1 MSGRSAEEEHGG
13 TVVTPSA
20 EFPPLDPAEVDTL
33 RRVGAHWPTGAPP
46 ALPVDPTL
54 DRYRSSPA
62 PGRFSRLAPIALFRP
77 EQAERAGQA
86 GRVGQAGRDGRDGLV
101 AAAPAS
107 PPDSRLGRRLARVRR
122 VLLGPPL
129 TSAAVLH
136 ERMRKLVA
144 LPVLSSDLLSSV
156 AYGPEALLTVL
167 VLAGSGALGLALPL
181 SAALVL
187 LMVAVGISYRQ
198 TIPAYPH
205 GAGSYLVAGD
215 NLGVGAGL
223 TAAAGLMLDY
233 VLTVSVSIAAG
244 MHAITSALPGL
255 TPFTVPLGA
264 LVILLLLAGNLRG
277 VRTAGNIFVL
287 PTYAFVAALSGLL
300 VVGYLRAAGRGFVPV
315 APPAVPATQGL
326 GLLLVLRAFAS
337 GAVSMTGI
345 EAVSN
350 AVPAFRPTEW
360 RNARTTLAWM
370 VAMLVVL
377 FAGLTLLIHLTGL
390 VPRPGETLLS
400 QLARVTF
407 PTGPWYAVV
416 QATTAL
422 ILLLAANTA
431 FNDFPRLLFFMARAG
446 HAPRRFLHLGDRLA
460 FGNGL
465 VALAGTAIVVFVAFG
480 GHTEKLIPLYAV
492 GVFLAF
498 TLSQSGMV
506 VHWRR
511 HRGRLAASGACQRGG
526 RGPVRSCAADRGGG
540 EVHRGGVGGGGRRTA
555 AGAALPP
562 GAPALP
568 HPARRPGPAT
578 PAGRAGARGSAV
590 RGSALR
596 GAVAVGGGRAGRGP
610 AARRSGPRCRVRRGG
625 GGAAGAA
632 APGGGPGG
640 TAQPGVDACPG
651 VRGVAGPA
659 DAGGAPR
666 PGGRR
671 GGPVP
676 GTVAGLGGPRPAG
689 DDRLAVPGGDRAVG
703 ALPGR
708 VARRRAGAGA
718 DRGGAG
724 GGAAPAVAPP
734 AAQPYRATAA
744 QGVAGAAR
752 RGGDKH
758 PGPPRRVERLPDW

>member
-1 MSGRSAEEEHGG
+1 MSGRNVDDDRSG

-33 RRVGAHWPTGAPP
+33 RRVGAHWRTGSRP

-54 DRYRSSPA
+54 DRYRNRPA
-62 PGRFSRLAPIALFRP
+62 PGRFSRLAPIALFEP
-77 EQAERAGQA
+77 EPG
-86 GRVGQAGRDGRDGLV
+86 GRGGRDGLI
-101 AAAPAS
+101 AAEPANR
-107 PPDSRLGRRLARVRR
+107 PDSHLGRRLGRVRR
-122 VLLGPPL
+122 VVLGPPL
-129 TSAAVLH
+129 ASAAVLH

-181 SAALVL
+181 SAGLVL

-244 MHAITSALPGL
+244 LHAVTSALPGL
-255 TPFTVPLGA
+255 TPFTVPLGV

-287 PTYAFVAALSGLL
+287 PTYAFVVAVLGLL
-300 VVGYLRAAGRGFVPV
+300 VVGYLRAAGRGFTPV
-315 APPAVPATQGL
+315 APPVVPAAEGL

-360 RNARTTLAWM
+360 RNARTTLGWM

-377 FAGLTLLIHLTGL
+377 FAGLTLLIHLAGL

-465 VALAGTAIVVFVAFG
+465 VALSGTAIVVFVAFG

-511 HRGRLAASGACQRGG
+511 HR
-526 RGPVRSCAADRGGG
+526 
-540 EVHRGGVGGGGRRTA
+540 
-555 AGAALPP
+555 
-562 GAPALP
+562 
-568 HPARRPGPAT
+568 
-578 PAGRAGARGSAV
+578 
-590 RGSALR
+590 
-596 GAVAVGGGRAGRGP
+596 
-610 AARRSGPRCRVRRGG
+610 
-625 GGAAGAA
+625 
-632 APGGGPGG
+632 
-640 TAQPGVDACPG
+640 
-651 VRGVAGPA
+651 
-659 DAGGAPR
+659 DAGW
-666 PGGRR
+666 
-671 GGPVP
+671 
-676 GTVAGLGGPRPAG
+676 
-689 DDRLAVPGGDRAVG
+689 
-703 ALPGR
+703 
-708 VARRRAGAGA
+708 RRRALVNGVGAVLSGLVLLTAAVAKFTEGA
-718 DRGGAG
+718 WVVVV
-724 GGAAPAVAPP
+724 AVPLLVLLFRRIHRHYRDLHTALALRAPP
-734 AAQPYRATAA
+734 AAAEPGAGPQPVAGGGPPPSGTGHGVGPPRPPAGRSVEGEELPQELRHLVVVPVVRLNRASMRALAYAVSLGRPTLAVHLAPEDAEADRFREQWRAWGDHVRLETIVSPYRAVVGPLAHYLAA
-744 QGVAGAAR
+744 LHVAAPELVLTVVVPEVLLRRPWHRLLHNRTGRRLRRALRALPGVVVTTVPV
-752 RGGDKH
+752 H
-758 PGPPRRVERLPDW
+758 VVE

>member
-1 MSGRSAEEEHGG
+1 MAGRSADDDRSG

-20 EFPPLDPAEVDTL
+20 EFPPLTPAEVDAL
-33 RRVGAHWPTGAPP
+33 RRVGAHWRVGAPP

-54 DRYRSSPA
+54 DRYRNHPA

-77 EQAERAGQA
+77 APGAPA
-86 GRVGQAGRDGRDGLV
+86 GRDGLV
-101 AAAPAS
+101 AAERADQ
-107 PPDSRLGRRLARVRR
+107 PDSPLDRRLGRVRR

-129 TSAAVLH
+129 ASAAVLH

-181 SAALVL
+181 SAGLVL

-215 NLGVGAGL
+215 SLGVRAGL

-244 MHAITSALPGL
+244 VHAITSALPGL
-255 TPFTVPLGA
+255 TPFAVPLGV

-277 VRTAGNIFVL
+277 VRAAGNLFVL
-287 PTYAFVAALSGLL
+287 PTYAFVAAVLGLL
-300 VVGYLRAAGRGFVPV
+300 VVGYLRAAGRGFASV
-315 APPAVPATQGL
+315 APPVVPATQGL

-350 AVPAFRPTEW
+350 AVPAFRTPEW
-360 RNARTTLAWM
+360 RNARTTLTWM

-377 FAGLTLLIHLTGL
+377 FAGLTLLIHLAGL

-416 QATTAL
+416 QVTTAL

-465 VALAGTAIVVFVAFG
+465 VALAATAIVVFVAFG

-511 HRGRLAASGACQRGG
+511 HRGGG
-526 RGPVRSCAADRGGG
+526 WRRRALVN
-540 EVHRGGVGGGGRRTA
+540 GVGAVLSGLVLLTA
-555 AGAALPP
+555 AVAKFTEGAWVVVVAVPLLVLLFARIHRHYRTLHAAL
-562 GAPALP
+562 
-568 HPARRPGPAT
+568 
-578 PAGRAGARGSAV
+578 
-590 RGSALR
+590 ALR
-596 GAVAVGGGRAGRGP
+596 PPPADPAPPAAARGP
-610 AARRSGPRCRVRRGG
+610 AAGPSGVPAGRSVEGEEVPQELRHLVVVPVVRLNRASMRALAYAVSLGRPTLAVHLAPEDAEADRFREQWRAWGDHVRLETIVSPYRAVVGPL
-625 GGAAGAA
+625 AHYLEALHAA
-632 APGGGPGG
+632 APDLVLTVVVPE
-640 TAQPGVDACPG
+640 V
-651 VRGVAGPA
+651 VLR
-659 DAGGAPR
+659 R
-666 PGGRR
+666 PWHRLLHSRTGQRLRR
-671 GGPVP
+671 
-676 GTVAGLGGPRPAG
+676 ALR
-689 DDRLAVPGGDRAVG
+689 
-703 ALPGR
+703 ALPG
-708 VARRRAGAGA
+708 VVVTTV
-718 DRGGAG
+718 
-724 GGAAPAVAPP
+724 PVH
-734 AAQPYRATAA
+734 
-744 QGVAGAAR
+744 VL
-752 RGGDKH
+752 
-758 PGPPRRVERLPDW
+758 E

>member
-1 MSGRSAEEEHGG
+1 MAGRSADDDRGG

-20 EFPPLDPAEVDTL
+20 EFPPLEPAEMDAL
-33 RRVGAHWPTGAPP
+33 RRVGAYWRVGAPP

-54 DRYRSSPA
+54 DRYRNRPT
-62 PGRFSRLAPIALFRP
+62 PGRFTRLAPIALFRP
-77 EQAERAGQA
+77 EPGAPA
-86 GRVGQAGRDGRDGLV
+86 GRDGLV
-101 AAAPAS
+101 AAERADQ
-107 PPDSRLGRRLARVRR
+107 PDSPLGRRLRRVRR

-129 TSAAVLH
+129 ASAAVLH

-181 SAALVL
+181 SAGLVL

-244 MHAITSALPGL
+244 VHAITSALPGL
-255 TPFTVPLGA
+255 TPFAVPLGV

-277 VRTAGNIFVL
+277 VRAAGHLFVL
-287 PTYAFVAALSGLL
+287 PTYAFVAAVLGLL
-300 VVGYLRAAGRGFVPV
+300 VVGYLRAAGRGFAPV
-315 APPAVPATQGL
+315 APPVVPATEGL

-350 AVPAFRPTEW
+350 AVPAFRTPEW

-377 FAGLTLLIHLTGL
+377 FAGLTLLIHLAGL

-400 QLARVTF
+400 QLARLTF

-465 VALAGTAIVVFVAFG
+465 VALAGTAVVVFVAFG

-511 HRGRLAASGACQRGG
+511 HRGGG
-526 RGPVRSCAADRGGG
+526 WRRRALVN
-540 EVHRGGVGGGGRRTA
+540 GVGATLSGLVLLTA
-555 AGAALPP
+555 AVAKFTEGAWVVVVAVPLLVLLFHRIHRHYRTLHAALALRPPSADPAPPTAACGPAAGPPEPAAGPP
-562 GAPALP
+562 GASASRPVEGEELPQELRHLVVVPVVRLNRASMRAL
-568 HPARRPGPAT
+568 AYAVSLGRPTLAVHLAPEDAEADRFREQWRAWGDHVRLETIVSPYRAVVGPLAHYLE
-578 PAGRAGARGSAV
+578 
-590 RGSALR
+590 ALH
-596 GAVAVGGGRAGRGP
+596 
-610 AARRSGPRCRVRRGG
+610 
-625 GGAAGAA
+625 AA
-632 APGGGPGG
+632 APGLVLTVVVPE
-640 TAQPGVDACPG
+640 V
-651 VRGVAGPA
+651 VLR
-659 DAGGAPR
+659 R
-666 PGGRR
+666 PGHRLLHSRTGQRLRR
-671 GGPVP
+671 
-676 GTVAGLGGPRPAG
+676 ALR
-689 DDRLAVPGGDRAVG
+689 
-703 ALPGR
+703 ALPG
-708 VARRRAGAGA
+708 VVVTTV
-718 DRGGAG
+718 
-724 GGAAPAVAPP
+724 PVH
-734 AAQPYRATAA
+734 
-744 QGVAGAAR
+744 V
-752 RGGDKH
+752 
-758 PGPPRRVERLPDW
+758 VE

>member
-1 MSGRSAEEEHGG
+1 MSGRNQDEDRAGGG

-20 EFPPLDPAEVDTL
+20 EFPPLDPAEVATL
-33 RRVGAHWPTGAPP
+33 RRIGEHWRTGVPRD
-46 ALPVDPTL
+46 LPVDPTL
-54 DRYRSSPA
+54 GRYRARPA

-77 EQAERAGQA
+77 DQPDE
-86 GRVGQAGRDGRDGLV
+86 LV
-101 AAAPAS
+101 AAEPANR
-107 PPDSRLGRRLARVRR
+107 PDSRLGRGLSRARRAA
-122 VLLGPPL
+122 LGPPL
-129 TSAAVLH
+129 TSAAVFY

-167 VLAGSGALGLALPL
+167 VLAGSGALGLTLPL
-181 SAALVL
+181 SAGLVL

-244 MHAITSALPGL
+244 VHAITSALPGL
-255 TPFTVPLGA
+255 TPWTVPIGV

-287 PTYAFVAALSGLL
+287 PTYAFVAAIVGLL
-300 VVGYLRAAGRGFVPV
+300 AVGYLRAAGRGFAPV
-315 APPAVPATQGL
+315 APPAVPAAEGL

-370 VAMLVVL
+370 VGMLVVL
-377 FAGLTLLIHLTGL
+377 FAGLTLLIHLDGL
-390 VPRPGETLLS
+390 VPRAGETLLS

-416 QATTAL
+416 QTTTAL

-460 FGNGL
+460 FSNGL
-465 VALAGTAIVVFVAFG
+465 VALAGTAILVFVAFG

-511 HRGRLAASGACQRGG
+511 HRGSGWRRRALVNGVGAVLSGLVLLTAAVAKFTEGAWVVVIAVPLLVLLFQRVHRHYRTLHAALALQPPPTGHEPGAGPPPAAS
-526 RGPVRSCAADRGGG
+526 
-540 EVHRGGVGGGGRRTA
+540 E
-555 AGAALPP
+555 AGAGPP
-562 GAPALP
+562 A
-568 HPARRPGPAT
+568 
-578 PAGRAGARGSAV
+578 AGRA
-590 RGSALR
+590 
-596 GAVAVGGGRAGRGP
+596 AGVGP
-610 AARRSGPRCRVRRGG
+610 AEGEELPQEVRHLVVVPVVRLNRASLRALAYAVSLGRPTLAVHLAPEDSEADRFREQWRAWGDHVRLETIVSPYRAVIGPL
-625 GGAAGAA
+625 AHYLEALHAA
-632 APGGGPGG
+632 APELVLTVVVPE
-640 TAQPGVDACPG
+640 V
-651 VRGVAGPA
+651 VLRRRWH
-659 DAGGAPR
+659 R
-666 PGGRR
+666 PLHSR
-671 GGPVP
+671 
-676 GTVAGLGGPRPAG
+676 TEQ
-689 DDRLAVPGGDRAVG
+689 RLRKALR
-703 ALPGR
+703 ALPG
-708 VARRRAGAGA
+708 VVVTSV
-718 DRGGAG
+718 
-724 GGAAPAVAPP
+724 PV
-734 AAQPYRATAA
+734 
-744 QGVAGAAR
+744 
-752 RGGDKH
+752 H
-758 PGPPRRVERLPDW
+758 LPG